1 MSEGDKSASPRSDLG
16 VRAMSGVAMIG
27 GTLLVLWFG
36 GWFLKLAILAAA
48 GALLFEFRWLVR
60 GFVSSRTHYIAWVAG
75 GMIYIAIAAAAL
87 MLLFDFHNKP
97 AFFALLASVWAVD
110 IGAYA
115 AGRTFGGPK
124 IAPSIS
130 PSKTWAGLFGG
141 MAAVTLWLFLA
152 QSWVP
157 ADGGLAWLNPAIAPL
172 VAVLAQAGDF
182 FESWMKRRAGVKDS
196 GTLIPG
202 HGGVFDRLDGLLPVA
217 IFYAALYFAGVQG
230 L

>member
-1 MSEGDKSASPRSDLG
+1 MSDGEQPVKPRSDLA
-16 VRAMSGVAMIG
+16 VRSISGVAMIG

-36 GWFLKLAILAAA
+36 GWFLKLAILALA
-48 GALLFEFRWLVR
+48 GTILFEYRWLVR
-60 GFVSSRTHYIAWVAG
+60 GFVSGRTQYFTWVTG
-75 GMIYIAIAAAAL
+75 GMIYIAVAAAAL
-87 MLLFDFHNKP
+87 MLLSDFHNKA
-97 AFFALLASVWAVD
+97 AFLALLASVWAVD

-124 IAPSIS
+124 IAPMIS

-141 MAAVTLWLFLA
+141 MASVTLWLFLA

-157 ADGGLAWLNPAIAPL
+157 VDAGLGWLNPALAPL

-202 HGGVFDRLDGLLPVA
+202 HGGIFDRLDGLLPVA
-217 IFYAALYFAGVQG
+217 IFYAALYFAGVHG
-230 L
+230 V